1 MKPNDV
7 LEEVKEETKEDT
19 SHIDIDVSQI
29 PSQVKEG
36 MFGHNWVQQGRTL
49 LCRSCPCSHSVNI
62 GNRIFMGLDD
72 KGNPILKKY

>member
-7 LEEVKEETKEDT
+7 LEEVKEETKEST

-36 MFGHNWVQQGRTL
+36 LAGHNWVQMGFSL
-49 LCRSCPCSHSVNI
+49 FCNSCPAQHSVNI

-72 KGNPILKKY
+72 NGLPILKKY